1 MAKDNGK
8 SFSREEVL
16 QKIFEDSSDSDE
28 DYTSEAVLLLTVT
41 LANVS
46 SIYYSSQP

>member
-8 SFSREEVL
+8 RFSREEVL

-28 DYTSEAVLLLTVT
+28 DYISEEEELFQHG
-41 LANVS
+41 
-46 SIYYSSQP
+46 IDPEIDK